1 MPRTLPSLNALRA
14 FEAVARHMSIAGAA
28 DELHVT
34 SAAVSHQ
41 IRHLED
47 HLGMP
52 VFQRDGRNLSLTDA
66 GQAGLP
72 SIREGFALLTAAMD
86 AIDSLGETGSLSI
99 SVAPSFATKWLLPR
113 LHRFEAQHPEIDVR
127 VNASMQLC
135 DFAKEGIDV
144 AIRYGAGSYS
154 DLVAEKLIH
163 ESLIPVCSPEWLA
176 SGPPLR
182 KPVDLKAHTLL
193 HDDSPDNDPSCP
205 SWEMWLRAAGVDA
218 IDVSRGPR
226 FNQSSLVLEAAM
238 LGRGIA
244 LAKSTLA
251 AADIASGRLVRPL
264 PGHSPVGF
272 AYYLVAPKSKL
283 NLPKVSFFR
292 DWLWKEVARKE
303 DVALRLNLGRP
314 SVTLHAR
321 AAS

>member
-1 MPRTLPSLNALRA
+1 MSRTMPSLNALRA
-14 FEAVARHMSIAGAA
+14 FEAVARHLSIAGAA
-28 DELHVT
+28 DELNVT

-52 VFQRDGRNLSLTDA
+52 VFQRSGRSLALTDA
-66 GQAGLP
+66 GHAGLP
-72 SIREGFALLTAAMD
+72 AIREGFALLSAAMD
-86 AIDSLGETGSLSI
+86 AIDSLGETGALSI
-99 SVAPSFATKWLLPR
+99 SVAPSFAAKWLLPR
-113 LHRFEAQHPEIDVR
+113 LSRFETRHPDIDVR

-135 DFAKEGIDV
+135 DFAREGVDV
-144 AIRYGAGSYS
+144 AIRYGAGSYP
-154 DLVAEKLIH
+154 DLVAEKLIQ
-163 ESLIPVCSPEWLA
+163 ESLIPVCSPDLLCA
-176 SGPPLR
+176 GSPLR
-182 KPVDLKAHTLL
+182 TPEDLKAHTLL

-205 SWEMWLRAAGVDA
+205 NWEMWLRAAGVEMADA
-218 IDVSRGPR
+218 TRGPR

-251 AADIASGRLVRPL
+251 AADIASGRLIRPL

-272 AYYLVAPKSKL
+272 AYYLVAPKAKL

-292 DWLWKEVARKE
+292 DWLLEEITRK
-303 DVALRLNLGRP
+303 DHLHLGRP

-321 AAS
+321 AS